1 MGEHPETLREYNS
14 SEEMGHLP
22 SSFEAFFEAERD
34 RLFGLLALMTGNRH
48 EAEEIAQ
55 DAFLA
60 VWERW
65 DRIHVLEDPAG
76 YLHRTAVNMFRK
88 RYRRAQVFRRVSA
101 LLPRNAD
108 TGPADA
114 HLLLSEALAALTPR
128 QRAALVLTEMLGYSG
143 VEAAQLLGISSG
155 TVAAL
160 KHQGRV
166 ALQKSE
172 IADE

>member
-14 SEEMGHLP
+14 AEEMGHLP

-34 RLFGLLALMTGNRH
+34 RLYGLLALMTGNRY

-76 YLHRTAVNMFRK
+76 YLHRTAVNTFRK
-88 RYRRAQVFRRVSA
+88 RYRRAQVFGRVAALIPRSA
-101 LLPRNAD
+101 DAGAAD
-108 TGPADA
+108 TN
-114 HLLLSEALAALTPR
+114 LMLSEALAALTPR

-143 VEAAQLLGISSG
+143 QEAAGMLGISSG

-160 KHQGRV
+160 KHQGRA
-166 ALQKSE
+166 ALQKTE